1 MAGPIGRALTV
12 GVVVSFLSCPDVQAQ
27 SAVST
32 SPTSEQVEVRGMR
45 IQMSS
50 PGQDGAA
57 GPSVA
62 WAPMA
67 HAQMDF
73 DIVAGPL
80 DLGGAVKGAPYSAEA
95 VSEVVQTL
103 ADGNRIVRSSASAFY
118 RDGAGRTRREEGL
131 AVIGPLVGAP
141 DQMKRVIITDPELGV
156 TYVLDSATRTARRM
170 QLPAF
175 GAARFPLPPPP
186 PSPPI
191 GADVVF
197 FETAVAPAAA
207 GASVMKMFAAR
218 RMDGAQ
224 NEKSEPLGT
233 QTFDGV
239 VADGT
244 RSTVTIPAG
253 QIGNERPI
261 DIVSERWFSPDLK
274 TLVLSRQ
281 SDPRFGE
288 TTYRLSNIVRGE
300 PDPSLFEVPSDYQI
314 LEGGGAGDMLFR
326 KELRN

>member
-1 MAGPIGRALTV
+1 MWVFGLL
-12 GVVVSFLSCPDVQAQ
+12 VSILWCADVQAQ
-27 SAVST
+27 SPAT
-32 SPTSEQVEVRGMR
+32 EQIQMRGMR
-45 IQMSS
+45 IHMSE
-50 PGQDGAA
+50 PAQGGVAV
-57 GPSVA
+57 PPVA

-73 DIVAGPL
+73 DILAGPL

-131 AVIGPLVGAP
+131 AVIGPLVGTP
-141 DQMKRVIITDPELGV
+141 DEMKRVIITDPEMGV
-156 TYVLDSATRTARRM
+156 TYVLNSATRTARRM

-175 GAARFPLPPPP
+175 GAARLPTPPLPIPPGPPP
-186 PSPPI
+186 Q
-191 GADVVF
+191 GDVVF
-197 FETAVAPAAA
+197 FETAVGPAQA

-218 RMDGAQ
+218 RMDGAHE
-224 NEKSEPLGT
+224 EKSEPLGT

-239 VADGT
+239 LAEGT

-253 QIGNERPI
+253 QIGNERAI
-261 DIVSERWFSPDLK
+261 EIVSERWFSPDLK

-288 TTYRLSNIVRGE
+288 TTYRLSNIARGE
-300 PDPSLFEVPSDYQI
+300 PDPSLFEVPSDYEI
-314 LEGGGAGDMLFR
+314 VEGGGAGDILFKR
-326 KELRN
+326 EPGN